1 MIIDRFKSIFKRI
14 LRRKIL
20 LISILGGIIGGLLIF
35 FLFVK
40 QPGRVEIKTEEWSR
54 AAVRYLVVD
63 IPSGAFGRKKEIRIE
78 RVQGDTANAYR
89 KLGPFISEFYFV
101 RPSDNVDEFALK
113 PLKFRYYFPAQY
125 YYGPEYNNLALA
137 YIPKSGDHYRV
148 FPGSQIRKDDKGYY
162 VEVSSFH
169 TSVIG
174 IVTKVPKKQE
184 LGISVIKEAPKSS
197 APAVLIV
204 PGEDPTF
211 KGEMHEIGVNFWEG
225 VFPDRTIAL
234 YRYPLIDSRSL
245 LYNQMYDE
253 FKKSGKTSYVLF
265 ESERL
270 YEELKK
276 YDKYTFDVIAHGIGG
291 LIVLTLL
298 KNHPDVKSF
307 RKIVLI
313 STPVKG
319 NNIVNPLFFGAT
331 FYNKDPKIVAEIFGI
346 PERMAESASVFIFN
360 YLEAVNTYYS
370 DLLPDSEIVKGLR
383 DLSFK
388 KENLLLISGDVPP
401 FDIDFSNT
409 QLARFY
415 PELTLGR
422 GDGITKIDDFKDYPF
437 KHETYHASFLD
448 IYTKEEVLNRIK
460 NFLSYTPPK
469 FEGFKEDT
477 YPEYLP
483 VEVVEREGT
492 GVKKE
497 EKPKVVKIEKKE
509 KLRKYELPEGYYSTE
524 IFSEVGSMGF
534 KSYFGGGILEGE
546 PYFLTEEGLRSW
558 NTLLMKGRGGF
569 LKRLDDTISLILN
582 GRRIFI
588 DEIGVREGESVDL
601 PDNVEDAL
609 IMKDRSLIATGGVEG
624 ISLYVLKGS
633 TRRKLITVPGYF
645 AKLVPVEN
653 GYLLITEQ
661 EIVYFEKDTLKE
673 RILKSA
679 VEKDKYNVEFL
690 DCLRIN
696 GEYYILTKDHYLIV
710 YKDGEY
716 QIIGEGW
723 MGNDKMVKLGDNLV
737 VLGDRSLIVLNMKNR
752 KLPGKVQIFDK
763 EIVDAFGEG
772 KDLYIVFKEKDG
784 FSLSLYRM
792 R

>member
-1 MIIDRFKSIFKRI
+1 MIADKFKFVIRRI
-14 LRRKIL
+14 LRKKIL
-20 LISILGGIIGGLLIF
+20 LISISGGIIGGLLIF
-35 FLFVK
+35 FLFMK
-40 QPGRVEIKTEEWSR
+40 QPEKVETKAKEWSR
-54 AAVRYLVVD
+54 ATVRYLVVD
-63 IPSGAFGRKKEIRIE
+63 IPPGAFGRRKEFRIE
-78 RVQGDTANAYR
+78 RVVGDVANAYK
-89 KLGPFISEFYFV
+89 KLGPFISEFYSV

-113 PLKFRYYFPAQY
+113 PLRFRYYFPAQY
-125 YYGPEYNNLALA
+125 YYGSEYNNLALA
-137 YIPKSGDHYRV
+137 YIPKTGDHYRI
-148 FPGSQIRKDDKGYY
+148 FPGSQIRKDDRGYY

-174 IVTKVPKKQE
+174 VIAKVPKKQE
-184 LGISVIKEAPKSS
+184 LGISIIKEAPRSS
-197 APAVLIV
+197 APAILIV

-245 LYNQMYDE
+245 LYGQMYDE
-253 FKKSGKTSYVLF
+253 FRKSGKTSYVLF

-276 YDKYTFDVIAHGIGG
+276 YDRYTFDVIAHGIGG

-313 STPVKG
+313 STPIKG

-360 YLEAVNTYYS
+360 YLEAVNTYYT
-370 DLLPDSEIVKGLR
+370 DLLPDSDIVKELKNLNL
-383 DLSFK
+383 DK
-388 KENLLLISGDVPP
+388 DKLLLISGDVPP

-415 PELTLGR
+415 PELVLGR
-422 GDGITKIDDFKDYPF
+422 GDGITKIDDFKSYPF
-437 KHETYHASFLD
+437 KHEIYHASFLD

-460 NFLSYTPPK
+460 SFLSYTPPK

-483 VEVVEREGT
+483 IEVIEKEGT
-492 GVKKE
+492 GIKKE

-509 KLRKYELPEGYYSTE
+509 KLKKYILPKGYYSTK
-524 IFSEVGSMGF
+524 IFSEVGRVKV
-534 KSYFGGGILEGE
+534 KSYFGGGVLKGE
-546 PYFLTEEGLRSW
+546 PYFLTEEGLRNW
-558 NTLLMKGRGGF
+558 NTLLVKGRGDF
-569 LKRLDDTISLILN
+569 LKRLDDTIGLIMN
-582 GRRIFI
+582 GKKVFI
-588 DEIGVREGESVDL
+588 DEIGVREEENVNL
-601 PDNVEDAL
+601 PDNVEDVLA
-609 IMKDRSLIATGGVEG
+609 MKDKSLIATKDVEG
-624 ISLYVLKGS
+624 ISLYVMKGD
-633 TRRKLITVPGYF
+633 TKEKIITVPGYH
-645 AKLVPVEN
+645 AKIVPVEE
-653 GYLLITEQ
+653 GYLLVTDQ
-661 EIVYFEKDTLKE
+661 EIVYFEKGILKE

-679 VEKDKYNVEFL
+679 IEVRKYNVEFL
-690 DCLRIN
+690 DCLRLD

-710 YKDGEY
+710 YKNGEY

-737 VLGDRSLIVLNMKNR
+737 ILGDRSLIVLDMKTR

-772 KDLYIVFKEKDG
+772 KDLYIVFEEKDG